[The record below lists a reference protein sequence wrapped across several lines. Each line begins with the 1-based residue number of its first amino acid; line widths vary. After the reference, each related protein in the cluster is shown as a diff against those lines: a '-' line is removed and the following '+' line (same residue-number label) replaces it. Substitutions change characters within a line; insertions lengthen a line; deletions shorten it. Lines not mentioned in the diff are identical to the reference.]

1 MKERYFS
8 SKFLSYFYSDD
19 PKTHFD
25 AQSKSLTHDTY
36 AGIYPI
42 DIIES
47 TSGVQDKN
55 GVDIYESDIV
65 NLQGFKKPLVVKHSD
80 TKGFYL
86 VCEWGEALCKAE
98 FGDKINALCQYQD
111 TLKDI
116 DPNTLE
122 VIGNIRNN
130 AYRATTQIFTHRGY
144 TSIITLV
151 TNGKKQWLNGYV
163 LFDKEMF
170 FKLFPAFK
178 DKPDQVNV
186 DGFLNEPES
195 SFFDMSENRSQLYTY
210 EAFDFEVSIPITY
223 AEFGYKSDILSNECG
238 FEPEKADAFV
248 VFGFSLSS
256 KFGMD
261 EAKVMQN
268 IDEMIDLWEKKQDT
282 YHKAN

>member
-47 TSGVQDKN
+47 TSGVQDNN

-86 VCEWGEALCKAE
+86 VCERGEALCKAE

-151 TNGKKQWLNGYV
+151 TNDKNNDSMAMSSLIKKC
-163 LFDKEMF
+163 
-170 FKLFPAFK
+170 
-178 DKPDQVNV
+178 
-186 DGFLNEPES
+186 FLN
-195 SFFDMSENRSQLYTY
+195 FFLLLKTNPLKSMSM
-210 EAFDFEVSIPITY
+210 
-223 AEFGYKSDILSNECG
+223 
-238 FEPEKADAFV
+238 
-248 VFGFSLSS
+248 VF
-256 KFGMD
+256 
-261 EAKVMQN
+261 
-268 IDEMIDLWEKKQDT
+268 
-282 YHKAN
+282 